1 MAGDIYLNG
10 SKLTGQHAV
19 KLNGTDMS
27 NVYLNGTK
35 LWTKHPHALG
45 TIFTYAWGA
54 GGNIDSLRTSTYS
67 SSAAVTAAFAS
78 QPSYSSGSGGADSY
92 LTMTLNA
99 GYYVA
104 QYVQAEL
111 GTDSDG
117 VGAGSAGGA
126 YTIYVGGSVS
136 GMSTSIS
143 GGFSLGLSGNGDSSF
158 VVKYGG

>member
-1 MAGDIYLNG
+1 
-10 SKLTGQHAV
+10 
-19 KLNGTDMS
+19 
-27 NVYLNGTK
+27 
-35 LWTKHPHALG
+35 
-45 TIFTYAWGA
+45 
-54 GGNIDSLRTSTYS
+54 
-67 SSAAVTAAFAS
+67 
-78 QPSYSSGSGGADSY
+78 
-92 LTMTLNA
+92 MTLNA

-126 YTIYVGGSVS
+126 YTIYVGGTVS

>member
-45 TIFTYAWGA
+45 TTIFTYAWSA
-54 GGNIDSLRTSTYS
+54 GGNIDSLRTSVYS
-67 SSAAVTAAFAS
+67 SNSAAFAS
-78 QPSYSSGSGGADSY
+78 QPSYSSGSGSADSY

-99 GYYVA
+99 GYYVS
-104 QYVQAEL
+104 QYHQQQL

-143 GGFSLGLSGNGDSSF
+143 GGFSLGLSGNGNSSF